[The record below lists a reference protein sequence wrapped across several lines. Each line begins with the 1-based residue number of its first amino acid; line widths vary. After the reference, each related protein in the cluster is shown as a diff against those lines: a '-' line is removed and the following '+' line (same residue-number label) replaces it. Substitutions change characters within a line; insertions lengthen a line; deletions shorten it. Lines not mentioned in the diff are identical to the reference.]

1 MKQSESFKDLFST
14 AAASLPNPTNSVSQG
29 SDAATPVG
37 RGHLTVVFVYIS
49 LRSPEA
55 EPLFTR

>member
-14 AAASLPNPTNSVSQG
+14 AAASFPIPINSVSQD

-37 RGHLTVVFVYIS
+37 RGHLTVVFVYI
-49 LRSPEA
+49 P
-55 EPLFTR
+55 